1 MMCKGNWRRWQRK
14 ADRHGGYSTRRGWR
28 QFLASLGGSEVG
40 VCNRKRT
47 QSALGNLFGCC
58 ESQSYLVAR
67 DFHLARM
74 ALDVHNLQVFYGSP
88 LGEISR
94 RMIGR
99 ILRARW
105 VTVDGRSI
113 AALGFGSPYLHRFR
127 DEAARCIAL
136 MPSVQGAVIWP
147 ENDRCASALVDP
159 DMLPLA
165 DASIDRL
172 LIAHALETAGRP
184 EALLNEASRIMT
196 PEGRLILVV
205 PSRRGIWAR
214 TDRTPFGHGLPY
226 SKGQLRD
233 LLHRCWLL
241 PIFWGE
247 ALYTPPLAG
256 TFSIRSAPTFER
268 VGEALT
274 LPFAGV
280 HVVEASKQVYRPID
294 MRSTVRT
301 ILAPLNPSLVP
312 SARR

>member
-1 MMCKGNWRRWQRK
+1 
-14 ADRHGGYSTRRGWR
+14 
-28 QFLASLGGSEVG
+28 
-40 VCNRKRT
+40 
-47 QSALGNLFGCC
+47 
-58 ESQSYLVAR
+58 
-67 DFHLARM
+67 M
-74 ALDVHNLQVFYGSP
+74 AVDVRNLQAFYASP

-94 RMIGR
+94 RIIGR

-105 VTVDGRSI
+105 ATVDGRSI
-113 AALGFGSPYLHRFR
+113 AALGFGSPYLDRFR
-127 DEAARCIAL
+127 DEAARCVAL
-136 MPSVQGAVIWP
+136 MPSVQGVVIWP
-147 ENDRCASALVDP
+147 ESNLCATALVDP

-172 LIAHALETAGRP
+172 LIAHALETAERP
-184 EALLNEASRIMT
+184 EVFLDEASRVMT

-226 SKGQLRD
+226 SKGQLRE

-247 ALYTPPLAG
+247 ALYTPPLASRI
-256 TFSIRSAPTFER
+256 SIQSAATFER

-280 HVVEASKQVYRPID
+280 HVVEATKQVYRPID
-294 MRSTVRT
+294 TRSTVRT
-301 ILAPLNPSLVP
+301 ILAPLNLSPVP
-312 SARR
+312 SVRRGPATSSRRTLSYAHS

>member
-1 MMCKGNWRRWQRK
+1 
-14 ADRHGGYSTRRGWR
+14 
-28 QFLASLGGSEVG
+28 
-40 VCNRKRT
+40 
-47 QSALGNLFGCC
+47 
-58 ESQSYLVAR
+58 
-67 DFHLARM
+67 M
-74 ALDVHNLQVFYGSP
+74 ALDVRNLLAFYGSP
-88 LGEISR
+88 LGEMSR

-105 VTVDGRSI
+105 PTVYGRSI

-136 MPSVQGAVIWP
+136 MPSVQGVVIWP
-147 ENDRCASALVDP
+147 ENALCATTLVDP

-172 LIAHALETAGRP
+172 IIAHALETAEGP
-184 EALLNEASRIMT
+184 EALLSEASRIMT

-247 ALYTPPLAG
+247 ALYTPPFASR
-256 TFSIRSAPTFER
+256 FSIRSAPTFER

-280 HVVEASKQVYRPID
+280 HVVEATKQVYRPIGT
-294 MRSTVRT
+294 RSAVRA
-301 ILAPLNPSLVP
+301 ILVPLNPSLVH